1 MNASPAARLSELSK
15 DERDA
20 LIASLTPEQQ
30 LELLHDWRFWAR
42 PDQVAPDG
50 DWSTWVVL
58 AGRGWGKTRTGAQW
72 THEQARN
79 NARIALVGPTAADV
93 RDTMV
98 EGESGIV
105 ATAHPAFRPR
115 YEPSKRRIVWP
126 NGSQATLFSGDEPDR
141 LRGPQHHR
149 AWVDEWMAFRYPQEA
164 FDMLMFG
171 LRLGAHPRALFT
183 QTPKPLAPLKRLL
196 AEPHVVLTKGSTF
209 DNRDN
214 LPGVFFEQIV
224 GRYEGTRIGR
234 QELYAEILEDVEG
247 AFWRMEDIDKTRV
260 REAPPMVRVV
270 VGVDPA
276 VTHGDEADETS
287 VCVAGKGEDGDYYVL
302 ASEGYRL
309 SPQAWAN
316 RVVDAYDAHSADRV
330 VAEVNQGGEMVE
342 ATMRQVR
349 QGLPIKVIRA
359 SRGKTVRAEP
369 IAALYEQG
377 KVHHV
382 GTFAATEEQMCSF
395 PVAAE
400 FDDRVD
406 ALVYA
411 LTELSET
418 PPAAGDAI
426 EPDAGWAGRR
436 QRFGIGGGYRR

>member
-1 MNASPAARLSELSK
+1 MNASPAARLAELPK
-15 DERDA
+15 AERDR
-20 LIASLTPEQQ
+20 LIAELTPEQQ
-30 LELLHDWRFWAR
+30 LDLLHDWRFWAR
-42 PDQVAPDG
+42 PEQVAPVG
-50 DWSTWVVL
+50 DWSVWLVL

-72 THEQARN
+72 AHEQARDN
-79 NARIALVGPTAADV
+79 PRIALVGPTAADV

-98 EGESGIV
+98 EGESGLL
-105 ATAHPAFRPR
+105 ATAHPGFRPR
-115 YEPSKRRIVWP
+115 YEPSKRRVTWP
-126 NGSQATLFSGDEPDR
+126 NGSLATCYSGDEPDR

-149 AWVDEWMAFRYPQEA
+149 AWVDEWMAFKYPAEA

-171 LRLGAHPRALFT
+171 LRLGTHPRALFT
-183 QTPKPLAPLKRLL
+183 QTPKPLSPLKALM
-196 AEPHVVLTKGSTF
+196 AEATTHVTRGTTY

-214 LPGVFFEQIV
+214 LPDVFFAQIV

-247 AFWRMEDIDKTRV
+247 AFWRLEDIERTRV
-260 REAPPMVRVV
+260 REVPELVRVV

-276 VTHGDEADETS
+276 VTHGDDADETS
-287 VCVAGKGEDGDYYVL
+287 VCVAGKGIDGDYYVL
-302 ASEGYRL
+302 DSQGYRL
-309 SPQAWAN
+309 SPSGWAT
-316 RVVDAYDAHSADRV
+316 RVVDAYDARGADRV

-342 ATMRQVR
+342 ATLRAVR
-349 QGLPIKVIRA
+349 PSLPVKVIRA

-377 KVHHV
+377 RVHHV
-382 GTFAATEEQMCSF
+382 GTFAATEQQMTSF

-400 FDDRVD
+400 NDDRVD

-418 PPAAGDAI
+418 AAPASSSV
-426 EPDAGWAGRR
+426 EPEAGWGDRR
-436 QRFGIGGGYRR
+436 RSFGLRR

>member
-1 MNASPAARLSELSK
+1 MNASPAARLAELPK
-15 DERDA
+15 PERDA
-20 LIASLTPEQQ
+20 MIASLTVEQQ
-30 LELLHDWRFWAR
+30 IDLLHDWRFWAR
-42 PDQVAPDG
+42 PDQVAPVG
-50 DWSTWVVL
+50 DWTVWLVL

-72 THEQARN
+72 AHEQAREHP
-79 NARIALVGPTAADV
+79 RIALVGPTAADV

-105 ATAHPAFRPR
+105 ATAHPAFMPK
-115 YEPSKRRIVWP
+115 YEPSKRRVTWP
-126 NGSQATLFSGDEPDR
+126 NGSMATCYSGDEPER

-149 AWVDEWMAFRYPQEA
+149 AWVDEWMAFKYPQEA

-171 LRLGAHPRALFT
+171 LRLGTHPRALFT

-196 AEPHVVLTKGSTF
+196 AETTTYTTRGSTY

-214 LPGVFFEQIV
+214 LPDVFFQQIV

-247 AFWRMEDIDKTRV
+247 AFWTMAMIDDHRV
-260 REAPPMVRVV
+260 REAPELTRVV

-276 VTHGDEADETS
+276 VTHGDDADETS
-287 VCVAGKGEDGDYYVL
+287 LCVAGKGIDGEYYVL
-302 ASEGYRL
+302 DSQGYRL
-309 SPQAWAN
+309 TPQGWAN
-316 RVVDAYDAHSADRV
+316 RVVDAYDARHADRV

-342 ATMRQVR
+342 ATLRAVR

-418 PPAAGDAI
+418 PAPASEAVAP
-426 EPDAGWAGRR
+426 EPGWSDRR
-436 QRFGIGGGYRR
+436 RSFGLRR

>member
-1 MNASPAARLSELSK
+1 MNASPAARLAELPK
-15 DERDA
+15 DERDR
-20 LIASLTPEQQ
+20 LIADLTPEQQ
-30 LELLHDWRFWAR
+30 LDLLHDWRFWAR
-42 PDQVAPDG
+42 PDQVAPAG
-50 DWSTWVVL
+50 DWTVWLVL

-72 THEQARN
+72 AHEQARDN
-79 NARIALVGPTAADV
+79 PRIALVGPTAADV

-98 EGESGIV
+98 EGESGII
-105 ATAHPAFRPR
+105 ATAHPAFMPK
-115 YEPSKRRIVWP
+115 YEPSKRRVTWP
-126 NGSQATLFSGDEPDR
+126 NGAMATCYSGDEPER

-149 AWVDEWMAFRYPQEA
+149 AWVDEWMAFKYPQEA

-196 AEPHVVLTKGSTF
+196 AEATTHTTRGSTY

-214 LPGVFFEQIV
+214 LPDVFFQQIV

-247 AFWRMEDIDKTRV
+247 AFWTMAVIDNSRV
-260 REAPPMVRVV
+260 RQHPDLVRVV

-287 VCVAGKGEDGDYYVL
+287 VCVAGKGVDGEYYVL
-302 ASEGYRL
+302 ASDGYRL
-309 SPQAWAN
+309 TPQAWAN
-316 RVVDAYDAHSADRV
+316 RVVDAYDGHSADRV
-330 VAEVNQGGEMVE
+330 IAEVNQGGEMVE
-342 ATMRQVR
+342 ATLRAVR
-349 QGLPIKVIRA
+349 QTLPVKVIRA

-382 GTFAATEEQMCSF
+382 GTFAVTEEQMCAF
-395 PVAAE
+395 PIAAE

-418 PPAAGDAI
+418 PAPAADAVDP
-426 EPDAGWAGRR
+426 EAGWAGRR
-436 QRFGIGGGYRR
+436 QRFGIGTGLRR

>member
-1 MNASPAARLSELSK
+1 MNASPAARLAELPK
-15 DERDA
+15 PERDA
-20 LIASLTPEQQ
+20 MIADLTPEQQ
-30 LELLHDWRFWAR
+30 RDLLHDWRFWAR
-42 PDQVAPDG
+42 PDQVAPGG
-50 DWSTWVVL
+50 DWTVWLVL

-72 THEQARN
+72 AHEQAREHP
-79 NARIALVGPTAADV
+79 RIALVGPTAADV

-98 EGESGIV
+98 EGESGII
-105 ATAHPAFRPR
+105 ATAHPAFVPK
-115 YEPSKRRIVWP
+115 YEPSKRRVTWP
-126 NGSQATLFSGDEPDR
+126 NGSMATCYSGDEPER

-149 AWVDEWMAFRYPQEA
+149 AWVDEWMAFKYPQEA

-196 AEPHVVLTKGSTF
+196 AETTTHTTRGSTY

-214 LPGVFFEQIV
+214 LPDVFFQQIV

-247 AFWRMEDIDKTRV
+247 AFWTMAVIDDHRV
-260 REAPPMVRVV
+260 RQAPELVRVV

-276 VTHGDEADETS
+276 VTHGDDADETS
-287 VCVAGKGEDGDYYVL
+287 VCVAGKGVDGEYYVL
-302 ASEGYRL
+302 SSDGYRL
-309 SPQAWAN
+309 TPQAWAN
-316 RVVDAYDAHSADRV
+316 RVVDAYDGHSADRV
-330 VAEVNQGGEMVE
+330 IAEVNQGGEMVE
-342 ATMRQVR
+342 ATLRAVR
-349 QGLPIKVIRA
+349 QTLPVKVIRA

-382 GTFAATEEQMCSF
+382 GVFAATEQQMCAF
-395 PVAAE
+395 PVKAE

-418 PPAAGDAI
+418 PAPAADAV
-426 EPDAGWAGRR
+426 EPEAGWGARR
-436 QRFGIGGGYRR
+436 QRFGLRR